1 MPKLSGTV
9 LALGTIMY
17 KIIVGNVPDKLK
29 ERKKFKT
36 AQSLEVLIIGIIL
49 KREVEYSFN
58 YIWLNRKFKI
68 LLLVKT
74 NTLINIF
81 LRLDTDS
88 IFTIS
93 KV

>member
-1 MPKLSGTV
+1 MPKSSGTV

-17 KIIVGNVPDKLK
+17 KITVGNVPDDKLK

-74 NTLINIF
+74 NTLIYF
-81 LRLDTDS
+81 
-88 IFTIS
+88 
-93 KV
+93 